1 MKAHSKKD
9 KTMKSDEFEVHDPR
23 FRTLVQ
29 PNAPLQRLTDE
40 CLWAEGPVYFPAT
53 DLLIWSDIPNNRM
66 LRWAPGMGVGVYRSN
81 SNYSNG
87 NTRDREGRLV
97 SCEHGSRQVTRT
109 EHDGS
114 VVVLASHFE
123 GQRLNSPNDLVV
135 DSHGTIWFTDPDYG
149 ILSDYEGFRA
159 PSEISSCNVYRVS
172 PDDGRVRLVANDFVK
187 PHGLAFSADETRL
200 YIADSGASHD
210 VHGPRHIRVF
220 DVASG
225 GALCNARMFVE
236 MESGVPD
243 GLRTDEHGNVWTS
256 AEDGVHCYAPD
267 GTLLGKILIPEAVA
281 NLTFGGVKRNRLFIT
296 ASSSVYALHVSV
308 RGAAR

>member
-1 MKAHSKKD
+1 
-9 KTMKSDEFEVHDPR
+9 MKSEELEIHDPR

-29 PNAPLQRLTDE
+29 LNAPLQKLTSE
-40 CLWAEGPVYFPAT
+40 CLWAEGPVYFPAS

-66 LRWAPGMGVGVYRSN
+66 MRWAQGMGVGVYRSN

-97 SCEHGSRQVTRT
+97 TCEHGGRRVSRT

-123 GQRLNSPNDLVV
+123 GKRLNSPNDVVV
-135 DSHGTIWFTDPDYG
+135 DSRGAIWFTDPDYG
-149 ILSDYEGFRA
+149 IMSDYEGFRA
-159 PSEISSCNVYRVS
+159 PSEIGRCNVYCIS
-172 PDDGRVRLVANDFVK
+172 PDDGHVRLVTDDFVK
-187 PHGLAFSADETRL
+187 PNGLAFSPDESRL

-210 VHGPRHIRVF
+210 ENGPRHIRVF
-220 DVASG
+220 DVASD
-225 GALCNARMFVE
+225 GALRNGRIFIS
-236 MESGVPD
+236 METGVPD

-256 AEDGVHCYAPD
+256 ADDGVHCYAPD
-267 GTLLGKILIPEAVA
+267 GVLLGKILIPEVVA
-281 NLTFGGVKRNRLFIT
+281 NLTFGGLHKNRLFIT
-296 ASSSVYALHVSV
+296 ATSSVYALHVGV